1 MMEPI
6 ILESR
11 ISKNIKE
18 NRKYFHEKLN
28 VDVNFDM
35 LYRDLM
41 IGGRDS
47 VIYFIDGFC
56 KDELM
61 MKMLQYFIGL
71 KEGDLPENAA
81 GMLKRNMPYVE
92 VDMEDRKDKI
102 TTAILSGQ
110 LAMFIDGYD
119 KCILIDSRT
128 YPARSVSEPD
138 KDKALRGS
146 KDGFVE
152 TIIFNTAMIRRRIRD
167 ADLCVEM
174 LQAGTASKTDIALLY
189 MGKRVNENFLMEIKS
204 RIKGMK
210 VDALTLNQE
219 SLAECLYDRT
229 WLNPF
234 PKFRFTER
242 PDTSAAQILEG
253 NIVILVDNAPQA
265 MILPTSLFDI
275 TEEADDY
282 YFPPMTGTYL
292 RFAKFIILIFSYFV
306 TPLYL
311 LLSNN
316 PQWIPENFAFIQ
328 VKDPSNI
335 PIFWQ
340 FIILEVA
347 LDGLRLAA
355 VNTPNMLSTPLS
367 IMAALILGDF
377 SVSSGWFNAEVMLY
391 MAFVALANY
400 TQTNYELAYAVK
412 FMRIINLI
420 LTGLFG
426 IYGFIAGVGIFLLSL
441 INNKMIS
448 GRGYLYPL
456 IPFCWK
462 ELKKRLVRRHIR
474 NV

>member
-1 MMEPI
+1 MEPI

-11 ISKNIKE
+11 ISKSVAE
-18 NRKYFHEKLN
+18 NRKYFHDKLN
-28 VDVNFDM
+28 VDVNFDV
-35 LYRDLM
+35 LYRDLV
-41 IGGRDS
+41 IGGKDA

-61 MKMLQYFIGL
+61 QKMLQYFIGL
-71 KEGDLPENAA
+71 TADDLPQDAPE
-81 GMLKRNMPYVE
+81 MLRRNMPYVE
-92 VDMEDRKDKI
+92 VELKDRKDEI
-102 TTAILSGQ
+102 VTAVLSGQ
-110 LAMFIDGYD
+110 LIMFIDGYD
-119 KCILIDSRT
+119 KCIVIDSRT

-152 TIIFNTAMIRRRIRD
+152 TIIFNTALIRRRIRD
-167 ADLCVEM
+167 ANLCVEM
-174 LQAGTASKTDIALLY
+174 LQAGKTSKTDIALVY
-189 MGKRVNENFLMEIKS
+189 MGNRVDENFLMEIKS

-219 SLAECLYDRT
+219 SLAECLYDKR

-265 MILPTSLFDI
+265 MILPTSFFDI

-282 YFPPMTGTYL
+282 YFPPFTGTYL
-292 RFAKFIILIFSYFV
+292 RFAKFLISVFSYFV

-316 PQWIPENFAFIQ
+316 PQWIPESFAFIQ
-328 VKDPSNI
+328 MKDPSNI

-340 FIILEVA
+340 FIILEIA

-377 SVSSGWFNAEVMLY
+377 SVSSGWFNAEVML
-391 MAFVALANY
+391 
-400 TQTNYELAYAVK
+400 
-412 FMRIINLI
+412 
-420 LTGLFG
+420 
-426 IYGFIAGVGIFLLSL
+426 
-441 INNKMIS
+441 
-448 GRGYLYPL
+448 
-456 IPFCWK
+456 
-462 ELKKRLVRRHIR
+462 

>member
-1 MMEPI
+1 MEPI

-11 ISKNIKE
+11 ISKSIKE

-35 LYRDLM
+35 LYRDIV

-71 KEGDLPENAA
+71 TAENLPENAA
-81 GMLKRNMPYVE
+81 EMLKSNMPYVE

-102 TTAILSGQ
+102 ATAILSGQ
-110 LAMFIDGYD
+110 LALFIDGYD

-152 TIIFNTAMIRRRIRD
+152 TIIFNTALIRRRIRD
-167 ADLCVEM
+167 TDLCVEM
-174 LQAGTASKTDIALLY
+174 LQAGTTSKTDIALLY

-219 SLAECLYDRT
+219 SLAECLYDKK
-229 WLNPF
+229 WINPF

-282 YFPPMTGTYL
+282 YFPPVTGTYL
-292 RFAKFIILIFSYFV
+292 RFAKFVILVFSYFV

-316 PQWIPENFAFIQ
+316 PQWIPESFAFIQ
-328 VKDPSNI
+328 MKDPYNI

-412 FMRIINLI
+412 FMRILNLV
-420 LTGLFG
+420 LTSLFG
-426 IYGFIAGVGIFLLSL
+426 IYGFIAGIGILILSL

-456 IPFCWK
+456 IPFHFK
-462 ELKKRLVRRHIR
+462 QLKKRLLRRHIR

>member
-1 MMEPI
+1 
-6 ILESR
+6 
-11 ISKNIKE
+11 
-18 NRKYFHEKLN
+18 
-28 VDVNFDM
+28 
-35 LYRDLM
+35 
-41 IGGRDS
+41 
-47 VIYFIDGFC
+47 
-56 KDELM
+56 
-61 MKMLQYFIGL
+61 
-71 KEGDLPENAA
+71 
-81 GMLKRNMPYVE
+81 
-92 VDMEDRKDKI
+92 
-102 TTAILSGQ
+102 
-110 LAMFIDGYD
+110 
-119 KCILIDSRT
+119 
-128 YPARSVSEPD
+128 
-138 KDKALRGS
+138 
-146 KDGFVE
+146 
-152 TIIFNTAMIRRRIRD
+152 
-167 ADLCVEM
+167 
-174 LQAGTASKTDIALLY
+174 
-189 MGKRVNENFLMEIKS
+189 
-204 RIKGMK
+204 MK

-219 SLAECLYDRT
+219 SLAECLYDKR

-282 YFPPMTGTYL
+282 YFPPFTGTYL
-292 RFAKFIILIFSYFV
+292 RFAKFIILVFSYFV

-316 PQWIPENFAFIQ
+316 PQWIPESFAFIQ
-328 VKDPSNI
+328 MKDPYNI

-412 FMRIINLI
+412 FMRILNLI
-420 LTGLFG
+420 LTSLFG
-426 IYGFIAGVGIFLLSL
+426 IYGFIAGVGIFVLSL

-456 IPFCWK
+456 IPFRWK
-462 ELKKRLVRRHIR
+462 ELKKRLARRHIR

>member
-1 MMEPI
+1 MEPI

-18 NRKYFHEKLN
+18 NRRYFHEKLN
-28 VDVNFDM
+28 VDGNFDM
-35 LYRDLM
+35 LYRDIV
-41 IGGRDS
+41 IGGKDS

-71 KEGDLPENAA
+71 KAEDLPADAA
-81 GMLKRNMPYVE
+81 EMLKKNMPYVE
-92 VDMEDRKDKI
+92 VDMEERKDKI
-102 TTAILSGQ
+102 ATAILSGQ
-110 LAMFIDGYD
+110 LALFIDGYD

-152 TIIFNTAMIRRRIRD
+152 TIIFNTALIRRRIRD
-167 ADLCVEM
+167 TDLCVEM
-174 LQAGTASKTDIALLY
+174 LQAGTTSKTDIALLY

-219 SLAECLYDRT
+219 SLAECLYDKK

-282 YFPPMTGTYL
+282 YFPPITGTYL
-292 RFAKFIILIFSYFV
+292 RFAKFVILVFSYFV

-316 PQWIPENFAFIQ
+316 PQWIPESFAFIQ
-328 VKDPSNI
+328 MKDPSNI

-412 FMRIINLI
+412 FMRILNLV
-420 LTGLFG
+420 LTSLFG
-426 IYGFIAGVGIFLLSL
+426 IYGFIAGVGVFILSL

-456 IPFCWK
+456 IPFHFK
-462 ELKKRLVRRHIR
+462 ELKKRFLRRHIR

>member
-1 MMEPI
+1 MEPI

-11 ISKNIKE
+11 ISKSIQE

-28 VDVNFDM
+28 VDTNFDM
-35 LYRDLM
+35 LYRDLV
-41 IGGRDS
+41 IGGKDS
-47 VIYFIDGFC
+47 IIYFIDGFC

-71 KEGDLPENAA
+71 KESDLPADAA
-81 GMLKRNMPYVE
+81 GMLKKNMPYVE
-92 VDMEDRKDKI
+92 VDMEERKDKI
-102 TTAILSGQ
+102 AVAILSGQ
-110 LAMFIDGYD
+110 LALFIDGYD

-152 TIIFNTAMIRRRIRD
+152 TIIFNTALIRRRIRD

-174 LQAGTASKTDIALLY
+174 LQAGTSSKTDIALLY
-189 MGKRVNENFLMEIKS
+189 MGKRVDENFLMEIKS

-219 SLAECLYDRT
+219 SLAECLYDKK

-275 TEEADDY
+275 AEEADDY

-292 RFAKFIILIFSYFV
+292 RFAKFVILVFSYFV

-316 PQWIPENFAFIQ
+316 PQWIPESFAFIQ
-328 VKDPSNI
+328 MKDPYNI

-340 FIILEVA
+340 FIILEIA

-412 FMRIINLI
+412 FMRILNLI
-420 LTGLFG
+420 LTSLFG
-426 IYGFIAGVGIFLLSL
+426 IYGFIAGVGIFILSL

-456 IPFCWK
+456 IPFHLK
-462 ELKKRLVRRHIR
+462 ELKKRLLRRHIR

>member
-1 MMEPI
+1 MEPI

-11 ISKNIKE
+11 ISKDIKE

-35 LYRDLM
+35 LYRDLL
-41 IGGRDS
+41 IGGKDS

-71 KEGDLPENAA
+71 TADQMPTDAA
-81 GMLKRNMPYVE
+81 GMLKENMPYVE

-102 TTAILSGQ
+102 VTAILSGQ
-110 LAMFIDGYD
+110 LALFIDGFD

-128 YPARSVSEPD
+128 YPVRSVSEPD

-152 TIIFNTAMIRRRIRD
+152 TIIFNTALIRRRIRD

-174 LQAGTASKTDIALLY
+174 LQAGKASKTDIALLY

-219 SLAECLYDRT
+219 SLAECLYDRR

-282 YFPPMTGTYL
+282 YFPPITGTYL
-292 RFAKFIILIFSYFV
+292 RFAKFVILVFSYFV

-316 PQWIPENFAFIQ
+316 PQWIPESFAFIQ
-328 VKDPSNI
+328 MKDPFNI

-412 FMRIINLI
+412 FMRILNLV
-420 LTGLFG
+420 LTSLFG
-426 IYGFIAGVGIFLLSL
+426 IYGFIAGIGILILSL

-456 IPFCWK
+456 IPFHYK

>member
-1 MMEPI
+1 MEPI

-18 NRKYFHEKLN
+18 NRRYFHEKLN

-35 LYRDLM
+35 LYRDLV
-41 IGGRDS
+41 IGGKDS

-56 KDELM
+56 KDELL

-71 KEGDLPENAA
+71 KESDLPEDAA
-81 GMLKRNMPYVE
+81 GMLKKNMPYVE
-92 VDMEDRKDKI
+92 VDMEERKDKI
-102 TTAILSGQ
+102 VTAILSGQ

-152 TIIFNTAMIRRRIRD
+152 TIIFNTALIRRRIRD

-174 LQAGTASKTDIALLY
+174 LQAGTASKTDIAILY

-204 RIKGMK
+204 RIKGMR

-219 SLAECLYDRT
+219 SLAECLYDKK

-234 PKFRFTER
+234 PKYRFTER

-292 RFAKFIILIFSYFV
+292 RFAKFLILVFSYFV

-316 PQWIPENFAFIQ
+316 PQWIPESFAFIQ
-328 VKDPSNI
+328 MKDPYNI

-412 FMRIINLI
+412 FMRILNLI
-420 LTGLFG
+420 LTSLFG
-426 IYGFIAGVGIFLLSL
+426 IYGFIAGIGVFVLSL

-456 IPFCWK
+456 IPFHFK
-462 ELKKRLVRRHIR
+462 ELKKRVLRRHIR

>member
-1 MMEPI
+1 MEPI

-11 ISKNIKE
+11 ISKNLKD

-35 LYRDLM
+35 LYRDLI
-41 IGGRDS
+41 IGGKDS

-71 KEGDLPENAA
+71 KESDLPEDAA

-92 VDMEDRKDKI
+92 VEMQDRKDKI
-102 TTAILSGQ
+102 VTAILSGQ

-152 TIIFNTAMIRRRIRD
+152 TIIFNTALIRRRIRD

-219 SLAECLYDRT
+219 SLAECLYDKK

-275 TEEADDY
+275 AEEADDY
-282 YFPPMTGTYL
+282 YFPPFTGTYL
-292 RFAKFIILIFSYFV
+292 RFAKFVILTFCYFV

-316 PQWIPENFAFIQ
+316 PQWIPESFAFIQ
-328 VKDPSNI
+328 MKDPYNI

-400 TQTNYELAYAVK
+400 TQTNYELAYAIK
-412 FMRIINLI
+412 FMRILNLI
-420 LTGLFG
+420 LTSLFG
-426 IYGFIAGVGIFLLSL
+426 IYGFIAGVGVFILAL

-448 GRGYLYPL
+448 GNGYLYPL
-456 IPFCWK
+456 IPFNWK
-462 ELKKRLVRRHIR
+462 ELKRRFVRRHIR